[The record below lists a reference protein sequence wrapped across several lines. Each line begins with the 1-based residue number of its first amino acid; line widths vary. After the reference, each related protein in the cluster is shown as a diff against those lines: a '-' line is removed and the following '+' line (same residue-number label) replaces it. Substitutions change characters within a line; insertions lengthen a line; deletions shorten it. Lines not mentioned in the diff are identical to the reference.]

1 MRKAAALWL
10 EEQMRRGKVGRRTK
24 KNKARDDETEL
35 EFGIW

>member
-24 KNKARDDETEL
+24 QSKRYEKEGL
-35 EFGIW
+35 V